1 MLAVTREY
9 YVMQRNHTLLGGK
22 NNAKGLEETHVR
34 ILLGSHV
41 RTSLDE
47 FETVLKF
54 VWFYMSTRN
63 RINYETKSVHTE
75 VVEL

>member
-9 YVMQRNHTLLGGK
+9 YVMQINHTLLGGK
-22 NNAKGLEETHVR
+22 NNAEGLEETDVR

-41 RTSLDE
+41 HTSLDE